1 MEAGLDGE
9 IDEEVLRKMMEE
21 AGEDID
27 WMNFED
33 NKNQDP
39 LERLTK
45 KFNQVNMKMKKEKE
59 EQVEDKVNK
68 TKIAALLSKTM
79 SADSKLRNPAEKKLK
94 SYE

>member
-45 KFNQVNMKMKKEKE
+45 KFN
-59 EQVEDKVNK
+59 
-68 TKIAALLSKTM
+68 
-79 SADSKLRNPAEKKLK
+79 
-94 SYE
+94 

>member
-59 EQVEDKVNK
+59 EQAEDKVNK
-68 TKIAALLSKTM
+68 TKIVALLSKTM